1 MSVLNEEHRRRWKSL
16 RQDRPAGCFL
26 CQLPCL
32 FLHTRLAPKPSATCM
47 HKKKKATSTGERV
60 FANTGV
66 HKEAISKICKLLF
79 QLNLKRANN
88 RIGKGAKDLHGNFS
102 QEGLRIDIKP
112 VKTGSASLL
121 QEKRS
126 SELHRGIS
134 SSH

>member
-1 MSVLNEEHRRRWKSL
+1 
-16 RQDRPAGCFL
+16 
-26 CQLPCL
+26 
-32 FLHTRLAPKPSATCM
+32 M
-47 HKKKKATSTGERV
+47 HKKKKATGTGERV

-121 QEKRS
+121 QENAVQNWTAVSAHPTENGHHAEDLQRFS
-126 SELHRGIS
+126 AAGAGM
-134 SSH
+134 